1 MDTRA
6 VLRAWRTLVPA
17 DVFVSAGPILDD
29 APSLT
34 KCERV
39 SAGRVNA
46 QRLLELEN
54 GRAYAK
60 RALAMIGFQG
70 VELPIAADRSPSWP
84 TGAVGS
90 ITHVMSRD
98 GGHFA
103 AAVARTHAVC
113 AVGIDVE
120 PELGL
125 HPCMWNYV
133 LTTRELK
140 RILELP
146 LPARAAE
153 AQVMWCAKEA
163 AGKAALRPL
172 EPTEVEIHRNPNG
185 EGYVATIGRR
195 CCSTQICQVRTIR
208 LQGLILAAAVVPRR
222 HGFRRLL
229 YSFWRRNDFGPP
241 LWP

>member
-6 VLRAWRTLVPA
+6 VLRAWRTIVPP
-17 DVFVSAGPILDD
+17 DVFVSAGPTLDE

-34 KCERV
+34 KRQRA
-39 SAGRVNA
+39 SAGRVDP
-46 QRLLELEN
+46 QRLLELEC
-54 GRAYAK
+54 GRVYAK
-60 RALAMIGFQG
+60 LALAMIGFHG

-84 TGAVGS
+84 KGVVGS
-90 ITHVMSRD
+90 ITHVMGGD

-103 AAVARTHAVC
+103 AAVARINAVR

-153 AQVMWCAKEA
+153 AQVIWCAKEA
-163 AGKAALRPL
+163 VGKAALRPV
-172 EPTEVEIHRNPNG
+172 EPTEVEVHRDPNG
-185 EGYVATIGRR
+185 DGYVARIGGR

-208 LQGLILAAAVVPRR
+208 SQGFVLAAVVVPRSAR
-222 HGFRRLL
+222 FRGLEYPSGEEMVSGR
-229 YSFWRRNDFGPP
+229 PV
-241 LWP
+241 